1 VFPPSPVVTLRMSY
15 RSVPVE
21 GGGSS
26 KKDRKQ
32 SLDER
37 LAALTARMQREEEEE
52 RRRVARQEADSIG
65 QGNKDC
71 DSDSG
76 IFQPST
82 QYKRFVDKSGGQ
94 YTSATH
100 TSDCDQSTS
109 GVRYQEY
116 VDTPGSPPPEKSS
129 SPQPSTMARRLRE
142 YRSRFKVKPKPQASV
157 NTTPIQ
163 NEKLQL
169 PSTPAATPSP
179 SQSCSPSPMPD
190 LVSFHHP
197 PPPLPQMWQCKIC
210 YNRVPS
216 EALFQMHLTTT
227 HFRERIMR
235 RLPRTAPFAC
245 LLCQY
250 TPPSVMTDT
259 EKMEDLL
266 MHYGTAE
273 RVAAK
278 FYEEVCN
285 DIEEQGKVDDKASTV
300 TMARVDCRICDLS
313 LDNDKSLLKHLT
325 LRHFPKLLCDDLPK
339 RYPFRCPYIECSQVR
354 TSLHSLMLHYGV
366 DHQVSMEIYQKHKND
381 VPATTDSF
389 VCSDCTA
396 KPSFTS
402 ELLYNQHLLFTH
414 LYPKIS
420 TNGPLNCPKCN
431 ARVHSRSEFTTH
443 FLNNHHA
450 DLTVQKKP
458 SYPPPPRQHLPT
470 PAPPPSRPQCAVV
483 TPYHPESDQNMVEE
497 ATSPHQQETGN
508 RVMRTVH
515 SSRVARAKVLKS
527 WEDSSLD
534 AQKVKIGELETQ
546 IKDMESDYQV
556 KLKDKQTEFERWIV
570 TKEVT
575 IEEEIKKRK
584 AVEERLDEEIKKCRS
599 IEERLSEFETSH
611 SKKKE
616 AEEKLIIQNKTT
628 AVLQK
633 TLSEKIVENNQLAK
647 EMKDAERKFESKCEE
662 LESFQNRLQLRE
674 EELEELNRRHEA
686 KVSEVNDLQIIIQ
699 DRDDSLSDIQCEL
712 KKTEAN
718 LSKIDK
724 SHEKAILTLK
734 SKNEKLQKQLGDQKE
749 FCIKSETENLR
760 VENEKLRDENVLL
773 SSKLEELEQQLK
785 DSQERSNTFK
795 TLDKEKRE
803 LNKKVKQLS
812 STLAD
817 WESRQFTNLKLIS
830 GLEKERDSLQVKL
843 KETQDGKLSHEDQ
856 LYWKNVEIKSRGKEI
871 KNLNEKLEEK
881 SAELEEH
888 KNLLT
893 STEAEIMIFKE
904 KVAAFEKNEV
914 SGKGNDIKQCEL
926 LTDENTNLKNEILHL
941 KMSLNQKKTD
951 LSTLKSTALCQK
963 TELDRLLAE
972 NEKFESDY
980 SLAVA
985 QLETLKNK
993 NAEIEGKNKLK
1004 DEELRCLK
1012 NKLSKSVDRDKVAA
1026 MVKAQQETLYEKDS
1040 QLTEESIEVSDL
1052 EKMNQANSTT
1062 NNDLKIEVVKSCANS
1077 VVIKEEP
1084 EEIDDYEAGV
1094 CEFGLKN
1101 FIDKTEKSIVKE
1113 ETVED
1118 DPGCLNMN
1126 DSQIVLNMNDDD
1138 ILGKIKMEPPP
1149 EEEEIGPAD
1158 DTTNHITIAAW
1169 PAFVPMAS
1177 HPELSTELGKKR
1189 HSDVATNSK
1198 SNAKKSKS
1206 TLEDVT
1212 DQYKDQDSDEEVLC
1226 GICNHY
1232 DPPISPLNPI
1242 GLTYT
1247 TEWVGCDCDRWFHKS
1262 CTKMKRFSDKFSCK
1276 SVKMKCLTGSQS

>member
-1 VFPPSPVVTLRMSY
+1 MSY
-15 RSVPVE
+15 RTTTVE

-26 KKDRKQ
+26 NKDRKQ

-65 QGNKDC
+65 SKNKDS

-76 IFQPST
+76 ISQPST
-82 QYKRFVDKSGGQ
+82 QYKKFVNSSGGQ
-94 YTSATH
+94 HS
-100 TSDCDQSTS
+100 SDSDQSTS
-109 GVRYQEY
+109 ADTRTSAGKYQEF
-116 VDTPGSPPPEKSS
+116 VDTPGSPPPDKSV

-142 YRSRFKVKPKPQASV
+142 YRSRFKVKPKPQTPGSTSV
-157 NTTPIQ
+157 Q
-163 NEKLQL
+163 NEKLQ
-169 PSTPAATPSP
+169 PSSIPVASPSP
-179 SQSCSPSPMPD
+179 SQRCSPSPMPD

-250 TPPSVMTDT
+250 TPPSVMTDV
-259 EKMEDLL
+259 EKLEDLL

-278 FYEEVCN
+278 FYEEVCS
-285 DIEEQGKVDDKASTV
+285 DMEEQGKVEDKANTV
-300 TMARVDCRICDLS
+300 TVSRVDCRICDLS

-339 RYPFRCPYIECSQVR
+339 RYPFRCPYIDCSQVR

-366 DHQVSMEIYQKHKND
+366 DHQVSMEIYQKQKD
-381 VPATTDSF
+381 GKVTSDSF
-389 VCSDCTA
+389 VCSGCTL
-396 KPSFTS
+396 KPSFTT
-402 ELLYNQHLLFTH
+402 ELLYKQHIILTH

-420 TNGPLNCPKCN
+420 TSGPLNCPKCN

-443 FLNNHHA
+443 FLSNHH
-450 DLTVQKKP
+450 DDITLQNKF
-458 SYPPPPRQHLPT
+458 SNPPPPRQHLPT
-470 PAPPPSRPQCAVV
+470 PTPPPSRPQCAVV

-497 ATSPHQQETGN
+497 VTSPQQQETNN

-515 SSRVARAKVLKS
+515 SSRVARAKVMKS
-527 WEDSSLD
+527 WGDSSLD

-546 IKDMESDYQV
+546 IKDMENEYQA

-570 TKEVT
+570 MKEVT

-584 AVEERLDEEIKKCRS
+584 SVEERLDEEIKKS
-599 IEERLSEFETSH
+599 KSVEERLKEFETSQ
-611 SKKKE
+611 SKKKD

-633 TLSEKIVENNQLAK
+633 TLSQKIVENNQLTK
-647 EMKDAERKFESKCEE
+647 EVKDAERKFESKCEE
-662 LESFQNRLQLRE
+662 LQSFQSKLQMKE
-674 EELEELNRRHEA
+674 SEFEA
-686 KVSEVNDLQIIIQ
+686 LTKRYESKVSEVNDLQIIIQ

-724 SHEKAILTLK
+724 SHEKAILSLK
-734 SKNEKLQKQLGDQKE
+734 SKTEKLQKQLEDKQE
-749 FCIKSETENLR
+749 FSIKSEAENLK
-760 VENEKLRDENVLL
+760 VECEKLRDENALL
-773 SSKLEELEQQLK
+773 SSKMEELEHQLQE
-785 DSQERSNTFK
+785 SQERNNTSK

-871 KNLNEKLEEK
+871 KSLNEKLDEK

-888 KNLLT
+888 KNLLK
-893 STEAEIMIFKE
+893 STEAEIVVLKD
-904 KVAAFEKNEV
+904 KVDAFEKNVV
-914 SGKGNDIKQCEL
+914 SGEEDDIKKSQEL
-926 LTDENTNLKNEILHL
+926 TNENTNLKNEIMHL

-980 SLAVA
+980 SQAVA
-985 QLETLKNK
+985 QLETLKNT
-993 NAEIEGKNKLK
+993 NEEIEGKNKLK

-1012 NKLSKSVDRDKVAA
+1012 NKLSKSIDKEKVAA
-1026 MVKAQQETLYEKDS
+1026 MLRAQNDAFHEKDS
-1040 QLTEESIEVSDL
+1040 QQIAEDYEVSDL
-1052 EKMNQANSTT
+1052 EKLNQVDTDVNK
-1062 NNDLKIEVVKSCANS
+1062 DLKIETIKSCANN

-1084 EEIDDYEAGV
+1084 EEEDDYEPGV

-1101 FIDKTEKSIVKE
+1101 FIDKTEKSIIKE
-1113 ETVED
+1113 ESGNG
-1118 DPGCLNMN
+1118 PGCLNMN
-1126 DSQIVLNMNDDD
+1126 DSQIVLNINDVD
-1138 ILGKIKMEPPP
+1138 ILGKIKMEPQT
-1149 EEEEIGPAD
+1149 EEEETEPIV
-1158 DTTNHITIAAW
+1158 DTTNHITIAPW
-1169 PAFVPMAS
+1169 PAFVPLAS
-1177 HPELSTELGKKR
+1177 HPELSTEMGKKR
-1189 HSDVATNSK
+1189 HSDASTNGK

-1232 DPPISPLNPI
+1232 DPPLSPENAT
-1242 GLTYT
+1242 GQTYT
-1247 TEWVGCDCDRWFHKS
+1247 TEWVGCDCDRWFHKP

-1276 SVKMKCLTGSQS
+1276 SVKMKCLAGSSN